1 MILGRL
7 GRMAYINTLPVDWG
21 LVSSPLGQLV
31 NSRRGAPTT
40 LNRLLA
46 EGLLDVSPV
55 SSVAAAENADE
66 WLVLDNLC
74 IGCSGEVGSVIL
86 QSAVPVQELHGLD
99 VGVTEASAT
108 AARLLRVLLDQYWQ
122 VEVEFVPQDY
132 PAAARLLIGDLALK
146 TAQQESAGYIYD
158 LGQVW
163 KEYTGLDFVFGLW
176 CVRKDFVAEYPRET
190 LILYHLLRTSHALGQ
205 MESQK
210 VVAAAEHIT
219 SLPEATLET
228 YFTKLIY
235 ELDGDLWAGLQH
247 FLGLLGFKR
256 DRLQTYGESKQ
267 WIAGLGGGRRRA
279 ENPAR
284 LRTTCG

>member
-21 LVSSPLGQLV
+21 LVVSPLGQLV
-31 NSRRGAPTT
+31 SSRRGAPTA

-46 EGLLDVSPV
+46 DGLLDVSPV
-55 SSVAAAENADE
+55 SSVAAAERSDE
-66 WLVLDNLC
+66 WLVLDHLC

-86 QSAVPVQELHGLD
+86 QSAVPVEELHGLE
-99 VGVTEASAT
+99 VAVTEASAT
-108 AARLLRVLLDQYWQ
+108 AARLLKVLLDEYWR
-122 VEVEFVPQDY
+122 VDVRFVPHDH
-132 PAAARLLIGDLALK
+132 PCAARLLIGDSALK
-146 TAQQESAGYIYD
+146 IAQLESAGFIYD

-176 CVRKDFVAEYPRET
+176 CVRREFAREYPRET
-190 LILYHLLRTSHALGQ
+190 LILYHVLRTSYALGQ

-210 VVAAAEHIT
+210 VVSAAAHLT

-235 ELDGDLWAGLQH
+235 ALDGDLWAGLQH
-247 FLGLLGFKR
+247 FLGLLGYKR
-256 DRLQTYGESKQ
+256 DRLRTFGDSKQ
-267 WIAGLGGGRRRA
+267 WIAGVGTGKRA
-279 ENPAR
+279 ASNDAR
-284 LRTTCG
+284 VYTTCG